1 VGGVTEE
8 EDEEDD
14 DNCSDVCISSRT
26 MVLFYNQVPQLSGT
40 FC

>member
-1 VGGVTEE
+1 MGGATEK

-14 DNCSDVCISSRT
+14 DNCSNVCTSSRT
-26 MVLFYNQVPQLSGT
+26 MVLFYNQVSQLFGT